1 MIQPSGNRTAV
12 EFSSFA
18 RLTGDSRPISGKYGA
33 VSPSIDP
40 LSESLSR
47 FYKDGSKILHT
58 SSSGSHEMQSRRKG
72 CLLVKCY
79 DEQLRQLQ
87 AQCARE
93 KKLDASIDELRT
105 QRKAYADRADELRKR
120 LADEQADVERLEG
133 RRLTAFFFR

>member
-1 MIQPSGNRTAV
+1 
-12 EFSSFA
+12 
-18 RLTGDSRPISGKYGA
+18 
-33 VSPSIDP
+33 
-40 LSESLSR
+40 
-47 FYKDGSKILHT
+47 
-58 SSSGSHEMQSRRKG
+58 MQSRRKG
-72 CLLVKCY
+72 CLLMKCY

-105 QRKAYADRADELRKR
+105 QRKAYADRADELQKR